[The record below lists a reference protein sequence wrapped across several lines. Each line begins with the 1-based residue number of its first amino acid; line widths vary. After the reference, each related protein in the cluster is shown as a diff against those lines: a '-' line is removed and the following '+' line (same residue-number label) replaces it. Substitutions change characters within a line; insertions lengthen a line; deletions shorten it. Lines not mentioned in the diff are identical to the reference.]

1 MPLSPEQ
8 MAGEW
13 MQPAAVTSWSEE
25 ERQLA
30 EQVIRLY
37 RITQRLRDPQR
48 GCPWD
53 IKQTPQSLVPYLLE
67 EAYEA
72 AESILWGNSSERR
85 EELGDFLY
93 QVVIQA
99 QMLSERGETQLREIV
114 QGLADKLVRRHPHV
128 FSGVHAQS
136 EEEVKALWQSIKA
149 REKLEARAER
159 EADLSEGEST
169 QAGPEF
175 SDLKAALGKSPLQ
188 AAWLIGQIS
197 ARWGFDWSNA
207 DEVWKKVRE
216 EWAEL
221 QEAISDEEKSHEL
234 GDLLFAL
241 VQWGRHTEVDPALA
255 LATCTRRF
263 VERVEK
269 AWQLSGLAFSEF
281 CQLPQSSKEE
291 WYQRAKAALGP

>member
-1 MPLSPEQ
+1 ML
-8 MAGEW
+8 
-13 MQPAAVTSWSEE
+13 PAPIEAWSDE
-25 ERQLA
+25 ERELA

-37 RITQRLRDPQR
+37 RITQRLRDPKR

-72 AESILWGNSSERR
+72 AESILWGDSSERR
-85 EELGDFLY
+85 EELGDYLY

-99 QMLSERGETQLREIV
+99 QMLSERGETHLRDIV

-128 FSGVHAQS
+128 FSGVRAQS

-149 REKLEARAER
+149 QEKQEVRVER
-159 EADLSEGEST
+159 EASVGDEGARA
-169 QAGPEF
+169 QAAPEF
-175 SDLKAALGKSPLQ
+175 SELKAALGKSPLQ
-188 AAWLIGQIS
+188 AAWLVGEIS

-207 DEVWKKVRE
+207 DEVWKKVLEEWTELQQAGNRE
-216 EWAEL
+216 E
-221 QEAISDEEKSHEL
+221 KTHEL

-241 VQWGRHTEVDPALA
+241 VQWGRHSEVDPALA
-255 LATCTRRF
+255 LAACTRRF

-269 AWQLSGLAFSEF
+269 AWQLSGLSFAEF
-281 CQLPQSSKEE
+281 CQLPPYSKEE
-291 WYQRAKAALGP
+291 WYQQAKLALQR